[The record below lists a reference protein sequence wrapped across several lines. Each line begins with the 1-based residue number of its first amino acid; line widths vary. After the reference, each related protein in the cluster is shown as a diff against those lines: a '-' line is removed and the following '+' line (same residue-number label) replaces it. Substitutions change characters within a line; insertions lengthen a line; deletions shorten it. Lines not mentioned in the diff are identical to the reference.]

1 MRDIDR
7 MIDEAIQEEESELLR
22 QIGEEP
28 GFFSQAFGIFG
39 GRTGWVNVYLM
50 VVQAMFFIAGVW
62 AAWMFFLAADPV
74 NQLRWGLPA
83 AVLLIMALMLKMMVW
98 PTVQTNRLLR
108 EIKLI
113 QLQLARRGGDES
125 PRAGR

>member
-7 MIDEAIQEEESELLR
+7 MIDEAIYEEEGELLR

-28 GFFSQAFGIFG
+28 GFFTQLFGIFG
-39 GRTGWVNVYLM
+39 GRTGWVNVYVM
-50 VVQAMFFIAGVW
+50 VAQTIFFFAGVG

-113 QLQLARRGGDES
+113 QLQLARR
-125 PRAGR
+125 AGNDASRDGQ